1 VVAVVT
7 GLGLVVL
14 VTVDAVLT
22 VLHPT
27 RRGPLTLV
35 TGAAVWTT
43 ARALARAVGRPGLLA
58 GAGMLAVVVVFALW
72 TALMWL
78 GWALVYLPNLED
90 LSFDSAVPYG
100 DRGWAEALY
109 LSGMSLTT
117 VGYGDVVGATDVMR
131 LATVSEAAAGFGL
144 MTAAITYVLSI
155 YPLTT
160 DLRSAARMV
169 ETQADDPERAA
180 RLVVLGGASYLQNLQ
195 HELLTIDEN
204 TERFPFL
211 YYFRAKD
218 TAASLHTLMR
228 GAAMD
233 CLAARWGVSPE
244 AAPYARLHG
253 EELQLRLQRI
263 MDHYAMRFLMRAR
276 ERLGQPLD
284 LDDARSRLQRLVS
297 AAGDD
302 GADPCPDDAELRCF
316 ALFVGQCQAFLD
328 DLADHHLQPPVQIL
342 AAS

>member
-1 VVAVVT
+1 VVAVVA

-43 ARALARAVGRPGLLA
+43 ARALARTVGRPGLLG
-58 GAGMLAVVVVFALW
+58 GAGMLAVVAVFALW
-72 TALMWL
+72 TALMWF
-78 GWALVYLPNLED
+78 GWALVYLPNLGD
-90 LSFDSAVPYG
+90 FSYDSAVPYG
-100 DRGWAEALY
+100 DRGPAEALY
-109 LSGMSLTT
+109 VSGMSLTT
-117 VGYGDVVGATDVMR
+117 VGYGDVVGATDLMR
-131 LATVSEAAAGFGL
+131 LVTVTEAAAGFGL
-144 MTAAITYVLSI
+144 ITAAITYVLSI

-169 ETQADDPERAA
+169 ETQADDPARAA
-180 RLVVLGGASYLQNLQ
+180 RLVVLGGASYLQDLQ

-218 TAASLHTLMR
+218 AAASLHTLMR
-228 GAAMD
+228 GATMA
-233 CLAARWGVSPE
+233 CLAARWGVAPE
-244 AAPYARLHG
+244 AAPYAWLLG
-253 EELQLRLQRI
+253 DELQLRLQRI
-263 MDHYAMRFLMRAR
+263 MDHYAIRFLMHAR
-276 ERLGQPLD
+276 EPLGQPLD
-284 LDDARSRLQRLVS
+284 LDDARSRLQRLVC

-302 GADPCPDDAELRCF
+302 GADPCPDDAEIRRF
-316 ALFVGQCQAFLD
+316 AMFVGRCQAFLD
-328 DLADHHLQPPVQIL
+328 DLARHHLQPPAQIL
-342 AAS
+342 AAG